1 MNRECRGDLLLRAR
15 RAAASESDR
24 LALEAHL
31 SMCSSCRM
39 TDSIA
44 REFDAVGHAE
54 VDDAARLARMAAY
67 ARRKMGR
74 GRARSGLWTRT
85 HLPFGRSGRL
95 ALAAVLFAGAGLAG
109 TRAFWQ
115 LRSELTSYEIPSA
128 RIVVSPRAPAG
139 PGRVGAGPVPS
150 VRAIDESGLDG
161 ATTTR
166 RQSRSEASSAP
177 AQLCPAAE
185 PSVRSK
191 GSLEA
196 RSKLRAVAHLFLEA
210 NDARRAGDAPRAI
223 RLYRRLQRQ
232 FPGSP
237 EAALASVSLGGLL
250 LDSGS
255 IAAALVQYD
264 RCLASPGQCRLG
276 AEALYGRARALE
288 SAGRHTEQV
297 QTWQRLLDEYP
308 RSPYAAH
315 ARRQLAKLR

>member
-1 MNRECRGDLLLRAR
+1 MNRECRGDLLLRVR

-67 ARRKMGR
+67 ARRKIGNR
-74 GRARSGLWTRT
+74 HARFRLWTRVR
-85 HLPFGRSGRL
+85 LPFGRSGRM

-109 TRAFWQ
+109 TRTIWK
-115 LRSELTSYEIPSA
+115 LRSQPASDESSSTRVVVPS
-128 RIVVSPRAPAG
+128 RVPTG
-139 PGRVGAGPVPS
+139 QGRVGARSAPPAS
-150 VRAIDESGLDG
+150 AIDESGLDG
-161 ATTTR
+161 AGTTLG
-166 RQSRSEASSAP
+166 QSRLGATSAP
-177 AQLCPAAE
+177 AHPRPATE
-185 PSVRSK
+185 PSSRPR
-191 GSLEA
+191 GPLLP
-196 RSKLRAVAHLFLEA
+196 RSKLLGVDQLFVDA

-223 RLYRRLQRQ
+223 RLYRRLQRE

-237 EAALASVSLGGLL
+237 QARLASVSLGGLL
-250 LDSGS
+250 LDSGFV
-255 IAAALVQYD
+255 AAALAQYD

-288 SAGRHTEQV
+288 VAGRDAEQAR
-297 QTWQRLLDEYP
+297 TWQRLLDEYP